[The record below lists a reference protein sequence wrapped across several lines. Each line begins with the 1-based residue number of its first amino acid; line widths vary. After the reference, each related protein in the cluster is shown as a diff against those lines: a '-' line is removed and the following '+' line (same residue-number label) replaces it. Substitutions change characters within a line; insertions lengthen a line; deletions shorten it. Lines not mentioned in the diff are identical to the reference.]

1 MKIVIFGVGD
11 IAKLACHYFRTDSN
25 YEPIAFTV
33 DSDFLKEET
42 FEGLPVVSWEEI
54 EGHYKPETVGLFIA
68 VSYAKVNDLRRNR
81 YLDALRRGYKCVS
94 YVSSRATVLNG
105 GEVAGAIGSNCFIL
119 ENNTIQ
125 PFSKIGNNVTLW
137 SGNHVGHDSV
147 IQDHT
152 FVASHVVISGNVTV
166 GESCFLGV
174 NSTLRNGIT
183 LGARTVLGAGALL
196 MESTEEES
204 VYTTPA
210 AEKRKIKSA
219 NVRL

>member
-1 MKIVIFGVGD
+1 M
-11 IAKLACHYFRTDSN
+11 
-25 YEPIAFTV
+25 
-33 DSDFLKEET
+33 
-42 FEGLPVVSWEEI
+42 
-54 EGHYKPETVGLFIA
+54 
-68 VSYAKVNDLRRNR
+68 SYAKVNDLRRNR